1 MRRRTPGL
9 APLVIREVVTALPG
23 RRRLTSQPEP
33 ERDRPETSV
42 VISTGSDDVAA
53 LSSVGHRLIGLVFWV
68 GWFSW
73 GIYTWWFVDRAITDF
88 VIGVVVW
95 TGAFV
100 FSVVGIPLVR
110 QAARGQQQQ

>member
-1 MRRRTPGL
+1 MRRRTDGI

-23 RRRLTSQPEP
+23 RRRRTSQPEP
-33 ERDRPETSV
+33 ELGPRETAR
-42 VISTGSDDVAA
+42 VISTGSDDLKA
-53 LSSVGHRLIGLVFWV
+53 LHSPGHRLIGLVFWV

-73 GIYTWWFVDRAITDF
+73 GVYTWWFVDRALTDF

-110 QAARGQQQQ
+110 QAAKDQQPK